1 MGLRGTTFP
10 TQPAERH
17 DRLRGD
23 YLEGRAFILLSR
35 KPIVVTDRQ
44 GLKAAANGTYHQPEV
59 SRFELLKKPVNLAR
73 HY

>member
-1 MGLRGTTFP
+1 MIGGVRGAEETTFP

-35 KPIVVTDRQ
+35 KPIIVTDRQ

-59 SRFELLKKPVNLAR
+59 SGGLNCSKSP
-73 HY
+73 